1 LAQEPV
7 KQDAR
12 ACELQKDGFKYEETE
27 KLHTNPVPVYVPS
40 AIQAWSGDGLA
51 LAEHGGWTV
60 TVQPSR

>member
-1 LAQEPV
+1 M
-7 KQDAR
+7 
-12 ACELQKDGFKYEETE
+12 YEETE